1 MLRLVWHGLSI
12 TRDWVRALASVA
24 LALLPLWIVGVVT
37 AAGRRPRL
45 GFLGFFALWT
55 VTSVAWGQL
64 LPRLGAWEGLFP
76 VAVWATTLVGVWLIA
91 QPSVELLRRRLGV
104 TAMISA
110 GFVAVIVGLGSIPTR
125 AMLQVLGWGHD
136 NSAHIFLAEANAYC
150 GGLLS
155 ACRLDLEA
163 VPSYLIEY
171 PQGFSVTW
179 ASLPGAFAS
188 SGLLDSL
195 HAYAAIYLL
204 TSLALVMVTSWLA
217 VSLTRKSTWTWGA
230 GLLAGLT
237 VTLGIWSHQ
246 LWSGFASFLWTSL
259 IVVAFIT
266 LRESELL
273 GAGRLW
279 FGFALMS
286 LVSVHYSHQLLLPF
300 LFVYVVVDALINR
313 RSLLG
318 ATRQS
323 PWVLSIL
330 ALAALV
336 LALLAPR
343 SAQGNSFVDQ
353 VVVEAGM
360 EAIPLWVWIPL
371 AITGGFILFAR
382 GDRDRVALRWSML
395 TGGLMF
401 GAVALL
407 TIQANGYVSYY
418 PMKLLYFLVLVMI
431 AATSAVVV
439 QRPIDTRA
447 RQAWFTLSGLAVL
460 ALAVLP
466 PLLRYPGFKTAYQ
479 GSTPTVL
486 RTLTTHLY
494 GGGVG
499 LCAPFVL
506 DAVDQLPPDTGRVEV
521 YRAGVLHPLE
531 GRWINE
537 IRGNWNTEA
546 WVNEVDWRPMSEIP
560 SESLPDAIITHDGVG
575 ASPSGV
581 LRLDLGE
588 PCDRRELPPVLP
600 IG

>member
-1 MLRLVWHGLSI
+1 M
-12 TRDWVRALASVA
+12 AF
-24 LALLPLWIVGVVT
+24 ALLPLWLVGAMI
-37 AAGRRPRL
+37 AAGRRSRL

-64 LPRLGAWEGLFP
+64 LPRLAVWEGLFP
-76 VAVWATTLVGVWLIA
+76 VAVWVSTLVGMWLVA
-91 QPSVELLRRRLGV
+91 QPSLELLRRRLSV
-104 TAMISA
+104 VAVISA
-110 GFVAVIVGLGSIPTR
+110 GFVALSVGVGSLSTT
-125 AMLQVLGWGHD
+125 ALLQVLGWGHD
-136 NSAHIFLAEANAYC
+136 NSAHIFLAEANASC

-155 ACRLDLEA
+155 VCGLDLET

-179 ASLPGAFAS
+179 ASLPGAFTS
-188 SGLLDSL
+188 SGLLGSL

-204 TSLALVMVTSWLA
+204 TSLAVVAVTGWLA
-217 VSLTRKSTWTWGA
+217 VSLSRKSTWSWGA
-230 GLLAGLT
+230 GVLAGLT
-237 VTLGIWSHQ
+237 VAVGVWSHQ
-246 LWSGFASFLWTSL
+246 FWSGFASFLWASL
-259 IVVAFIT
+259 IIVAFIV
-266 LRESELL
+266 LRESGLL
-273 GAGRLW
+273 GTGRLW
-279 FGFALMS
+279 FVFALMS
-286 LVSVHYSHQLLLPF
+286 LVAVYYSHQLLLPF
-300 LFVYVVVDALINR
+300 LFVYVLVDALIHR
-313 RSLLG
+313 GSLLS
-318 ATRQS
+318 AARHS
-323 PWVLSIL
+323 PWLIL
-330 ALAALV
+330 LLGLAAFV

-360 EAIPLWVWIPL
+360 EAIPLWVWIPM
-371 AITGGFILFAR
+371 AIVGGFILFAR

-395 TGGLMF
+395 TGGLIF
-401 GAVALL
+401 GALALL
-407 TIQANGYVSYY
+407 TIRVNGYVSYY

-439 QRPIDTRA
+439 QKPIDTRA

-486 RTLTTHLY
+486 RTLMTDLY

-506 DAVDQLPPDTGRVEV
+506 DALVQLPPDTGRVEV

-531 GRWINE
+531 GRWINQ
-537 IRGNWNTEA
+537 IRGHWDTEA
-546 WVNEVDWRPMSEIP
+546 WVNEIDWRPMSEIP
-560 SESLPDAIITHDGVG
+560 PKSLPNAVITHDGIG
-575 ASPSGV
+575 TSPPGV

-588 PCDRRELPPVLP
+588 PCDRQELPPVLP